1 MTDATSLAAV
11 FQEVFADLDPTRPF
25 PVERLYDPDVRF
37 EDPFHRIE
45 GRDALGR
52 YFDRLTRNVER
63 CTFDFH
69 TVLVGERD
77 VMMTWTM
84 HLTPRGR
91 FASPMDLSGASHLQL
106 GVRCSAHR
114 DYFDAGELVYERIP
128 LLGTLI
134 RGIKRQ
140 VG

>member
-1 MTDATSLAAV
+1 MSAATVAAT
-11 FQEVFADLDPTRPF
+11 FQEVFAVLDPSRPF
-25 PVERLYDPDVRF
+25 PVERLYDPDVHF

-52 YFDRLTRNVER
+52 YFDKLSRNVLT

-69 TVLVGERD
+69 TVLLGERD

-91 FASPMDLSGASHLQL
+91 FARPLDLSGASHLVV
-106 GVRCSAHR
+106 GERCRVHR
-114 DYFDAGELVYERIP
+114 DYFDAGELIYERVP
-128 LLGTLI
+128 VLGAVI

>member
-1 MTDATSLAAV
+1 MSAASLAEA
-11 FQEVFADLDPTRPF
+11 FQEVFAVLDPSRPF
-25 PVERLYDPDVRF
+25 PVERLYDADVRF

-45 GRDALGR
+45 GREALGR
-52 YFDRLTRNVER
+52 YFDRLSRNVLR

-69 TVLVGERD
+69 TVLLGERD

-91 FASPMDLSGASHLQL
+91 LARPLDLSGASHLVV
-106 GVRCSAHR
+106 GERCCSHR
-114 DYFDAGELVYERIP
+114 DYFDAGELIYERVP
-128 LLGTLI
+128 VLGAVI
-134 RGIKRQ
+134 RGIKRH